1 MREPEE
7 CTNSRS
13 PGHAVSTSTTP
24 FEQGKKE
31 NPYPSLRYHSNI
43 MTIFGFIQNPST
55 IDKSSPAHRARELRL
70 SSAHELRKLLDIER
84 TKWPIEYM
92 PMVSSQHSTIALSTL
107 LEDLDNPSSASAF
120 ADTAISLFSTAKR
133 LQLAK
138 GMFRL
143 VQGTALQKK
152 IRLSPEIRNIFRD
165 FDEVVWAKEDKEKFS
180 SLYPNFAVTV

>member
-1 MREPEE
+1 
-7 CTNSRS
+7 
-13 PGHAVSTSTTP
+13 
-24 FEQGKKE
+24 
-31 NPYPSLRYHSNI
+31 
-43 MTIFGFIQNPST
+43 MTMS
-55 IDKSSPAHRARELRL
+55 
-70 SSAHELRKLLDIER
+70 
-84 TKWPIEYM
+84 
-92 PMVSSQHSTIALSTL
+92 SSQFSTVALFTL

-180 SLYPNFAVTV
+180 SLYPNFAVTVQYESVGEAELDDFLEQWDTLALGDHGTPTPDRE